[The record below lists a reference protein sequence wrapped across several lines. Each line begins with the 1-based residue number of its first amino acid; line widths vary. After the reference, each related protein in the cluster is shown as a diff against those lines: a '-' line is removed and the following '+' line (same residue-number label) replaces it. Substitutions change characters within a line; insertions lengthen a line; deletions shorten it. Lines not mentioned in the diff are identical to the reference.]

1 MPVPV
6 STSPWGN
13 GPGGARGFTAFDYG
27 KAYGS
32 NPYQEYLNKIK
43 GLTSSILDP
52 IKQYFGSGGT
62 GGAESIFGTH
72 IASPDDPEVQNYME
86 HILGGQRN
94 TLDDYVKRAAAAGVN
109 RRGLNVRGGPAQES
123 ALHAGAMRDLAGGYE
138 DRFQR
143 AMDYNK
149 YRTGEL
155 NSSASEAFNNALRL
169 LGIEQSAIGDSAGW
183 QSGMG
188 DRMRGDYQSDI
199 GYMRDAPARRQAEMD
214 AARQRYYQQKQQAR
228 ADSDYLN
235 RRKLWGLMYSG
246 TKAGPQ
252 TLESPALMAGNK
264 LATITNPMYGY
275 GTPRPGEGALAQSV
289 VRGVTSG
296 RAGSNPYQQR
306 SSAAGSS
313 GRSGFGSLGN
323 PYSTVPR
330 GMIYGRRR

>member
-183 QSGMG
+183 QSGVG

-199 GYMRDAPARRQAEMD
+199 GYMRNAPARHQAEQN
-214 AARQRYYQQKQQAR
+214 AARMRYRQQMEQAQ
-228 ADSDYLN
+228 ADADREK
-235 RRKLWGLMYSG
+235 RRQLWYEMYDNPTSNAMMTPG
-246 TKAGPQ
+246 FKAMSQ
-252 TLESPALMAGNK
+252 LS
-264 LATITNPMYGY
+264 TISNPMYGY
-275 GTPRPGEGALAQSV
+275 QAPRPGEGKLAQSV
-289 VRGVTSG
+289 VHGVTSG
-296 RAGSNPYQQR
+296 RAGTNPYQQR
-306 SSAAGSS
+306 RTAAGSS